1 MSGQF
6 PASTNQE
13 LRLANCAASICRPAT
28 NRHAACRWLG
38 ATAPRSC
45 HVFLADAVARSYSF
59 RAFQVDSISE
69 RESESDDKKFQ
80 NRGPLATSRLLWGV
94 AQPSQP
100 GMYRGW
106 RQRARDRIS
115 AYESRPSAALSM
127 TSDAIGSTP
136 KRASSPRGVTS
147 GTDGPWG
154 RGDKR
159 GHHSVASAN
168 APGANSHAPHPDS
181 RSWVDNVAME
191 TGDGEW
197 TGLSFVA

>member
-59 RAFQVDSISE
+59 RAFQVDSISQ

-80 NRGPLATSRLLWGV
+80 NRGPLATSRLFWGV

-100 GMYRGW
+100 G
-106 RQRARDRIS
+106 I
-115 AYESRPSAALSM
+115 AALSM
-127 TSDAIGSTP
+127 TGDAIGLTP
-136 KRASSPRGVTS
+136 KRASSP
-147 GTDGPWG
+147 

-168 APGANSHAPHPDS
+168 APGANSHAPPILITEAGWTTLQW
-181 RSWVDNVAME
+181 RLAME
-191 TGDGEW
+191 S
-197 TGLSFVA
+197 GLDYPS